1 MTSTDLNCKWRKT
14 KLPTSKR
21 RTKGLFVHR
30 EGADVKIIN
39 GLSLLFHPGW
49 RKKLGKSPTSLGAF
63 IAGKMT
69 NGGFRYL
76 VHWALYNRPYIDKLP
91 QKKCFIHQF
100 LCWIPSSQLRHWS
113 VCLGKLS
120 YFPKLKVMFD
130 TFEMSLPCWNM
141 RDAPGMLHRDMGDL
155 ASLAIESIEI
165 PKRADC

>member
-1 MTSTDLNCKWRKT
+1 M
-14 KLPTSKR
+14 
-21 RTKGLFVHR
+21 
-30 EGADVKIIN
+30 KIIN
-39 GLSLLFHPGW
+39 GLSLLLNQGW
-49 RKKLGKSPTSLGAF
+49 RATMGHREIPELAGSFYSWENDQRWMKSS
-63 IAGKMT
+63 
-69 NGGFRYL
+69 NHFRYL
-76 VHWALYNRPYIDKLP
+76 VHGEFQSSILTNSRN
-91 QKKCFIHQF
+91 KKGNPPVNVGYPPVNLDIE
-100 LCWIPSSQLRHWS
+100 S